1 MKKSKIT
8 SLILAGALALTTM
21 ITPMSV
27 SALPL
32 SGNKTQTE
40 STSIVQAK
48 KKVVTVYSKSGSYT
62 DSVGNKLTYS
72 YKLPKFNYNTKAAKE
87 LNKKIKNKLIPI
99 INEELKNIK
108 DGCSLV
114 CTNISYKY
122 YSKKDVVSICI
133 QADTDWDYS
142 DYYTF
147 SYNYK
152 TAKAVTNKQLIKKAG
167 LTEKKLVKLAKQK
180 CDIYVPA
187 KKTVTQVVLSSQMY
201 INNKGKLV
209 VILPVKSQAGAEF
222 YYHKYTF

>member
-32 SGNKTQTE
+32 SGNKAQTE

-72 YKLPKFNYNTKAAKE
+72 YKLPKFNYNTKAAKA
-87 LNKKIKNKLIPI
+87 LNKKIKNRIMPI

-108 DGCSLV
+108 EGCSLV
-114 CTNISYKY
+114 CSNISYKY
-122 YSKKDVVSICI
+122 YCKKDVVSICI
-133 QADTDWDYS
+133 QVDTEWDYS
-142 DYYTF
+142 NYYTF
-147 SYNYK
+147 NYNYK

-180 CDIYVPA
+180 CDIFVPS
-187 KKTVTQVVLSSQMY
+187 KKTVTKVVLSSQMY
-201 INNKGKLV
+201 LNSKGKLV
-209 VILPVKSQAGAEF
+209 VILPAKSQAGAEF

>member
-1 MKKSKIT
+1 MKNSKIK
-8 SLILAGALALTTM
+8 SLILAGVLAVTTI
-21 ITPMSV
+21 ITPLSV

-32 SGNKTQTE
+32 SDKAQAE
-40 STSIVQAK
+40 STAIVQAK
-48 KKVVTVYSKSGSYT
+48 KKVVTAYSKSGSYT
-62 DSVGNKLTYS
+62 DSLGNKVKYS

>member
-8 SLILAGALALTTM
+8 SLILAGALAVTTI
-21 ITPMSV
+21 ITPLSV

-32 SGNKTQTE
+32 SSKAQTE

-48 KKVVTVYSKSGSYT
+48 KKVVTAYSTAGSYT
-62 DSVGNKLTYS
+62 DSVGNNMKYS
-72 YKLPKFNYNTKAAKE
+72 YKLPKFNYNTKAAKA
-87 LNKKIKNKLIPI
+87 LNKKIKNKIMPI
-99 INEELKNIK
+99 INEELRNIK
-108 DGCSLV
+108 EGCSLV
-114 CTNISYKY
+114 CSNISYKY
-122 YSKKDVVSICI
+122 YCKKDIVSICI
-133 QADTDWDYS
+133 QVDTNWDYS

-167 LTEKKLVKLAKQK
+167 LTEKKLVKLAKKK
-180 CDIYVPA
+180 CNIFVPA
-187 KKTVTQVVLSSQMY
+187 KKTVTKVVLSSQMY

-209 VILPVKSQAGAEF
+209 VILPEKSQSGAEF